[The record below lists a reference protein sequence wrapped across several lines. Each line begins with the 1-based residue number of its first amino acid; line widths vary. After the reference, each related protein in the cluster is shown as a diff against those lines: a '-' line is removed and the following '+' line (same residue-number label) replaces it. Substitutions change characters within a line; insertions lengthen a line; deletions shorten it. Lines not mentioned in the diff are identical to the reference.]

1 MSERPRTT
9 LKTMILQNTKSAT
22 FNLVNTSLNSM
33 NKRNFL
39 IEHTS
44 HIVINLMYT
53 LNGWLIFH
61 YQVPSGRAV
70 IDLYM
75 KSLQS
80 KRTLKD
86 VIASAIKTTLRL
98 PNNQVISDE

>member
-1 MSERPRTT
+1 
-9 LKTMILQNTKSAT
+9 MILQNTKSAT
-22 FNLVNTSLNSM
+22 FDVVNTNLNYM
-33 NKRNFL
+33 NQRNFL

-44 HIVINLMYT
+44 HIVINLTYT

-70 IDLYM
+70 IELCM
-75 KSLQS
+75 

-86 VIASAIKTTLRL
+86 VTASAIKTKLRL